1 MSATLAISYV
11 SIRASSRFLKNRLKS
26 DFASFDAVRL
36 AVAPGSPAFPVV
48 SAFVVPAVLF
58 ASFASLAF
66 HFSDELERLSS
77 TGYDIF
83 VLNLSESGASFVRS
97 EYPRSESYSIIRA
110 RISKINGKTLSEHLE
125 GNPPR
130 QFTREFNVTS
140 SPLPEAVI
148 RGENRPVSVGE
159 VSLDDEF
166 SRQLGVNVGDRIT
179 FSVMGREFEL
189 LAVNVRQS
197 LREGIRPFFYFSVA
211 SGEFGNVPLSYFVA
225 ASVDDVE
232 AFKASVLNSAGNSV
246 SFVDVRETVAIV
258 RSAAERIV
266 PAVWA
271 FLFAVGALSV
281 TVGISALSSLAVF
294 RAQREKTYRSIG
306 ADKRFLRRQAL
317 ATLAFYS
324 AAAFAASA
332 AVAFPAV
339 WGGILAV
346 SFLEF
351 SPSAAIKAVGVL
363 FAFLISAS
371 LAVAAFERRS

>member
-11 SIRASSRFLKNRLKS
+11 SIRVSSRFLKNRLKS

-83 VLNLSESGASFVRS
+83 VLNLSESGASFIRN

-125 GNPPR
+125 GNPSR

-140 SPLPEAVI
+140 SSLPEAVI

-179 FSVMGREFEL
+179 FSVM
-189 LAVNVRQS
+189 
-197 LREGIRPFFYFSVA
+197 
-211 SGEFGNVPLSYFVA
+211 
-225 ASVDDVE
+225 
-232 AFKASVLNSAGNSV
+232 
-246 SFVDVRETVAIV
+246 
-258 RSAAERIV
+258 
-266 PAVWA
+266 
-271 FLFAVGALSV
+271 
-281 TVGISALSSLAVF
+281 
-294 RAQREKTYRSIG
+294 
-306 ADKRFLRRQAL
+306 
-317 ATLAFYS
+317 
-324 AAAFAASA
+324 
-332 AVAFPAV
+332 
-339 WGGILAV
+339 
-346 SFLEF
+346 
-351 SPSAAIKAVGVL
+351 
-363 FAFLISAS
+363 
-371 LAVAAFERRS
+371 